1 MLKSKKGFFSVG
13 AVFSIAVAI
22 ILLILLFGGGASAL
36 WDIAKFLG
44 KVPAWIW
51 VILILIF
58 LFRGKGGKKR

>member
-1 MLKSKKGFFSVG
+1 MNKKGFISVG
-13 AVFSIAVAI
+13 AVFAIASAI

-51 VILILIF
+51 VILIVIF
-58 LFRGKGGKKR
+58 IFRGRGGKKR